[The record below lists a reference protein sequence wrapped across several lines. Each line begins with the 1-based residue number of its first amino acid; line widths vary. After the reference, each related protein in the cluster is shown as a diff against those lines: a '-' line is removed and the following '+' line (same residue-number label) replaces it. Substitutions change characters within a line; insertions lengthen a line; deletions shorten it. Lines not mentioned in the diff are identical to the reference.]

1 MDPSETE
8 LQGFNDLNSIYDWA
22 GIAQDL
28 RTTLAAALGNPA
40 MIRDLVFIPRG
51 EWDAVVSGLSGGPGP
66 PDADGNPGPPRA
78 LTAIDRSRMEML
90 RRVCFLRAGATPDT
104 PGHARAPVA
113 AAVAPGAAQPAAIGS
128 SAGRKL
134 KLSAVVDQAL
144 DAEIQPMDHQE
155 VTALFDKYRQMY
167 GDVPAT
173 DAEPTADQLAGIR
186 QLVQAN
192 ATPYIDFAI
201 FGPHGMRLLRKL
213 TFSANVLN
221 SQGEWT
227 RREFP
232 GPPNYEAWHKIFRC
246 MRTAFL
252 LLEVATAERL
262 DAYGEHIRSLNNRF
276 GHECWDIVY
285 HADIHMRSEEF
296 ERIRRRLTLTPA
308 HGFTPGS
315 PWNAVF
321 AQAIKEDAFWTREVI
336 TDATLRLA
344 RGRSVATAPAEPGA
358 TSAGDGTSRKRKV
371 KANSTEDRS
380 KKGPDG
386 NFTINRRGVEICAA
400 WNAGRCGKPT
410 PQSKCTQTPPRS
422 HQCSK
427 CLGPHQAKAC
437 PK

>member
-1 MDPSETE
+1 MDPSEAE
-8 LQGFNDLNSIYDWA
+8 LQGFNDLTAIYDWT
-22 GIAQDL
+22 GVAQDL
-28 RTTLAAALGNPA
+28 RLTLAAGFENPT
-40 MIRDLVFIPRG
+40 MIRDLVYIPRA
-51 EWDAVVSGLSGGPGP
+51 EWDVVVGGLSGGPGQ
-66 PDADGNPGPPRA
+66 PDADGAPGPPRA
-78 LTAIDRSRMEML
+78 LTAIDRARLEML
-90 RRVCFLRAGATPDT
+90 RRACFLRAGAAPDT
-104 PGHARAPVA
+104 PGHATPGGTAPIG
-113 AAVAPGAAQPAAIGS
+113 PGAAQPAPIQS

-134 KLSAVVDQAL
+134 KLSAVVDQSL

-155 VTALFDKYRQMY
+155 VTALFDKYRQTY

-186 QLVQAN
+186 QLIQSN

-232 GPPNYEAWHKIFRC
+232 GPPNFEAWHKIFRC

-262 DAYGEHIRSLNNRF
+262 DAYGEHIRSLNSRF

-296 ERIRRRLTLTPA
+296 ERIRRRLALTPA
-308 HGFTPGS
+308 HGFTTTA

-321 AQAIKEDAFWTREVI
+321 AQSIKEDAFWTREVI

-344 RGRSVATAPAEPGA
+344 RGRPVATAAAEPGA
-358 TSAGDGTSRKRKV
+358 VPVPDGGAKRRKV
-371 KANSTEDRS
+371 KANSNEDKSR
-380 KKGPDG
+380 KGADG
-386 NFTINRRGVEICAA
+386 TFAVNRRGVEICAA
-400 WNAGRCGKPT
+400 WNAGRCGKHT
-410 PQSKCTQTPPRS
+410 PQSKCMQSPPKS

-437 PK
+437 TK